1 MVIRT
6 LRHLIIPSLIT
17 FTACGSKT
25 EAPKPEPVAEAPKA
39 EPAKAEPAAEP
50 AKAEPAAEPAKAEPV
65 AEPVKA
71 EPVAE
76 APPVPEAKGL
86 FECKKVEAP
95 PARDTKDP
103 WGFKYDV
110 PPCPAIPSTF
120 GAITFGMDHATAAA
134 AAEEA
139 KTGDAKFE
147 GSSGYIYVGKHPFR
161 TQFSVRFDDAGKVDQ
176 FVHKIDQKGFDL
188 LKATWGEPVMLVDGD
203 DKEFRWYNPE
213 NKIMVTADPD
223 SYDRANAETK
233 EDEKV
238 EGYRLRFAQYAPLA
252 DVLGADGLIAK
263 ALLGKTPD
271 EVKALVPELLEVKTA
286 EQAKADLAAV
296 GLDADTQKKAEAL
309 GAADAKIN
317 LRLAPTPSNE
327 HFTLVHMDW
336 EGGKLEGYSFSLD
349 HEKKEDIKNE
359 LLAQIAALLGKPTSS
374 KLDDGKAEYTFAG
387 PNGLVVRVS
396 PSILEDSWK
405 VAVAAK

>member
-6 LRHLIIPSLIT
+6 LRLIVIPSLISL
-17 FTACGSKT
+17 TACGSKT
-25 EAPKPEPVAEAPKA
+25 EAPKPEPAKA
-39 EPAKAEPAAEP
+39 EPAKAEPAAEPAKSEPAAEP

-65 AEPVKA
+65 AE
-71 EPVAE
+71 

-86 FECKKVEAP
+86 FDCKKTEAP

-103 WGFKYDV
+103 WALQWDV
-110 PPCPAIPSTF
+110 PACPAIPSTF
-120 GAITFGMDHATAAA
+120 GAITFGMDHATAKA

-139 KTGDAKFE
+139 KTGDVKFE
-147 GSSGYIYVGKHPFR
+147 GTSGYIYVGKRPFR
-161 TQFSVRFDDAGKVDQ
+161 LQFSVRFDEAGKAEQ
-176 FVHKIDQKGFDL
+176 FVHKMDQKAFDL
-188 LKATWGEPVMLVDGD
+188 LKATWGEPVEIVDGS

-213 NKIMVTADPD
+213 AKIMAIADPD
-223 SYDRANAETK
+223 SFDRANAETK
-233 EDEKV
+233 EDEKI
-238 EGYRLRFAQYAPLA
+238 EGYRLRFVQYAPLA

-263 ALLGKTPD
+263 ALIGKTPD
-271 EVKALVPELLEVKTA
+271 EVKGLVPDLLEVKSAA
-286 EQAKADLAAV
+286 EAKAELAAV
-296 GLDADTQKKAEAL
+296 GLDAETQRKAEAL

-317 LRLAPTPSNE
+317 LKLAPTPSNE

-336 EGGKLEGYSFSLD
+336 EGGKLESYSFSLD

-359 LLAQIAALLGKPTSS
+359 LLAQIAALLGKPTAS
-374 KLDDGKAEYTFAG
+374 KLENGKAEYTFAG

-405 VAVAAK
+405 VEVAAK